1 MIKLKTEVN
10 KSAIMRELQAKAT
23 EGFKNSWQPEL
34 QVKAYMNGVH
44 DLFKL
49 LRLSNVVERSE
60 QLPCNHKQVVLVRH
74 AAKCKDCG
82 TVFENKW

>member
-1 MIKLKTEVN
+1 MEAKEYAYEIVSQLGYGGKLDKRISTETAQQIIETALDN
-10 KSAIMRELQAKAT
+10 FAE
-23 EGFKNSWQPEL
+23 
-34 QVKAYMNGVH
+34 
-44 DLFKL
+44 

-82 TVFENKW
+82 TVFETKW